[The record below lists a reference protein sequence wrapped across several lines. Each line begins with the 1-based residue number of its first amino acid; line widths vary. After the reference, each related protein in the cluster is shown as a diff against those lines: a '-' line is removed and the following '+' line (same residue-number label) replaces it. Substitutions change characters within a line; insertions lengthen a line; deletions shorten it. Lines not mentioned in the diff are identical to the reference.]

1 MLRCV
6 TYLAAEDGEAG
17 LPRSLFA
24 DIVVG
29 LEQRLSRPV
38 TLQVARCGSGP
49 RVAADDAFAAGEA
62 DLGWVCA
69 PSMLWLHAQG
79 SVDLVP
85 ASMVPDDPRC
95 EGRPHY
101 WCEVI
106 VRADHGAGRLEELGG
121 QVAAFND
128 RASLSGFGSLLGRV
142 QDLGGEAYFARWLET
157 GSHARS
163 VRAVR
168 AGDADVAVVDANIW
182 RTMPKQG
189 LRVLESLG
197 PFPIQ
202 PMVVRRGALDPHR
215 VAAALQSWQPPAQS
229 MVLGFAPV
237 SLGEIRSGVPWAAM
251 QSVWRSADQ
260 G

>member
-6 TYLAAEDGEAG
+6 TYLAAEDGEPG

-24 DIVVG
+24 EVVAG
-29 LEQRLSRPV
+29 LEQKLSCRIS
-38 TLQVARCGSGP
+38 LDVARCGSGP
-49 RVAADDAFAAGEA
+49 RAAADDAFAVGEF

-85 ASMVPDDPRC
+85 ASMVLDDPRC
-95 EGRPHY
+95 EGRGHY

-106 VRADHGAGRLEELGG
+106 VRERHRASRVDDLGG
-121 QVAAFND
+121 EVAAFND

-142 QDLGGEAYFARWLET
+142 DALGGQAYFGRWLET

-163 VRAVR
+163 VCAVR
-168 AGDADVAVVDANIW
+168 EGVADVAAVDANVW
-182 RTMPKQG
+182 RAMPQDG

-202 PMVVRRGALDPHR
+202 PMVVRRGAVDPAR
-215 VAAALQSWQPPAQS
+215 VAAALRSWCPAGQG
-229 MVLGFAPV
+229 MIRGFAPV
-237 SLGEIRSGVPWAAM
+237 SMSEILDGVPWAAM
-251 QSVWRSADQ
+251 QAAWRS
-260 G
+260 